1 VSLKVLLEVAAVE
14 RMIGIEEARG
24 RLGVLA
30 GEVAAGGEPVVLT
43 RRGQALAVLVSR
55 DEYSRLKEAATEVV
69 RAELEARL
77 EEVRRSVREAGLAP
91 DAVDEAIAMSRK
103 LG

>member
-1 VSLKVLLEVAAVE
+1 
-14 RMIGIEEARG
+14 MIGIEEARG
-24 RLGVLA
+24 HLGILA

-43 RRGQALAVLVSR
+43 RRGQALAVLVGR
-55 DEYSRLKEAATEVV
+55 DEYARLKEAATDVV